1 MKTTILLLLIC
12 GTISAQ
18 YTPSKSTHELCKT
31 SKNVW
36 AETPPEN
43 YVAGLMLIGSF
54 YTVERV
60 DRQLFDVYGRDIQR
74 TQKRNVVAATCM
86 ATTIVTFV
94 AVKETRKFIEK
105 KNKRR
110 RVNRINY

>member
-1 MKTTILLLLIC
+1 
-12 GTISAQ
+12 
-18 YTPSKSTHELCKT
+18 
-31 SKNVW
+31 
-36 AETPPEN
+36 
-43 YVAGLMLIGSF
+43 
-54 YTVERV
+54 
-60 DRQLFDVYGRDIQR
+60 LFDVYGRDIQR